1 MGPRGK
7 ADLGD
12 RSKWSLGDVMAHG
25 ETMQLLQQDVRELKE
40 QRDTLTR
47 SVRRLESDMLKG
59 G

>member
-1 MGPRGK
+1 
-7 ADLGD
+7 
-12 RSKWSLGDVMAHG
+12 MAHG